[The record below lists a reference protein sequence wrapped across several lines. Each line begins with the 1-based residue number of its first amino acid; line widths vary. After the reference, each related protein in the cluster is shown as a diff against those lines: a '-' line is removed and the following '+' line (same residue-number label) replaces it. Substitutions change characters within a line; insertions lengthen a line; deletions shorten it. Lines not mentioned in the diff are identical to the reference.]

1 MFKNFRESIQFK
13 FLGVMF
19 GIMLLTA
26 LAASTLIARNESRL
40 LKESLREKGQSLGA
54 YMAKLSKD
62 PIIVKDFSQL
72 DEIAKEANK
81 DSEVAYAVVVDENG
95 RPLTSLNASVNT
107 TIPEIRSI
115 VASLSRDS
123 EPLQVVEAIRKSG
136 ITVEFTI
143 PVGIEGIDLGK
154 IIMGMS
160 KHKINRAAV
169 GTIVYVV
176 AVNLVVAIILGAV
189 LFITSKRII
198 LNPIAK
204 LTDISRRIAQGE
216 IFQSVEVS
224 SRDEIGKLMQSFAE
238 MSAYLKNIGEAAGEI
253 SQGELRREISR
264 RSDKDYLGQ
273 SFQKMMSGLHEI
285 VARVRQNA
293 QEITAASAQLASMA
307 EEASKNNESAAAAIE
322 EITATMHEM
331 AANTAS
337 VAKNTQSQAASV
349 NETSSSI
356 EQMIVSIK
364 RVAEN
369 VKRLV
374 DISQKSREAVA
385 KGRAA
390 VNKSAQGMEEIDR
403 AIRNAADTIS
413 ALGTKIEDIGRIVE
427 VIDDIAEQTNL
438 LALNAAI
445 EAAKAGDQG
454 LGFAVVADE
463 VRKLAE
469 RSAVSTKE
477 INDLIRGIQK
487 ESQNAVR
494 HMDTTLKSVQTQLDE
509 GRRDVAN
516 TLSHIEESVEEV
528 AKYSAEIGIATS
540 EQSAGGD
547 QIIKAVTTLNE
558 LTHNISSSAEEQSAG
573 VEQVVKSI
581 ERIRDMIQQNA
592 SSSTELSASADQLA
606 TQAKRL
612 KDTVGR
618 FQIRESEITLA
629 TAA

>member
-176 AVNLVVAIILGAV
+176 AVNLVVAIILGAA

-216 IFQSVEVS
+216 IF
-224 SRDEIGKLMQSFAE
+224 
-238 MSAYLKNIGEAAGEI
+238 
-253 SQGELRREISR
+253 
-264 RSDKDYLGQ
+264 
-273 SFQKMMSGLHEI
+273 
-285 VARVRQNA
+285 
-293 QEITAASAQLASMA
+293 
-307 EEASKNNESAAAAIE
+307 
-322 EITATMHEM
+322 
-331 AANTAS
+331 
-337 VAKNTQSQAASV
+337 
-349 NETSSSI
+349 
-356 EQMIVSIK
+356 
-364 RVAEN
+364 
-369 VKRLV
+369 
-374 DISQKSREAVA
+374 
-385 KGRAA
+385 
-390 VNKSAQGMEEIDR
+390 
-403 AIRNAADTIS
+403 
-413 ALGTKIEDIGRIVE
+413 
-427 VIDDIAEQTNL
+427 
-438 LALNAAI
+438 
-445 EAAKAGDQG
+445 
-454 LGFAVVADE
+454 
-463 VRKLAE
+463 
-469 RSAVSTKE
+469 
-477 INDLIRGIQK
+477 
-487 ESQNAVR
+487 
-494 HMDTTLKSVQTQLDE
+494 
-509 GRRDVAN
+509 
-516 TLSHIEESVEEV
+516 
-528 AKYSAEIGIATS
+528 
-540 EQSAGGD
+540 
-547 QIIKAVTTLNE
+547 
-558 LTHNISSSAEEQSAG
+558 
-573 VEQVVKSI
+573 
-581 ERIRDMIQQNA
+581 
-592 SSSTELSASADQLA
+592 
-606 TQAKRL
+606 
-612 KDTVGR
+612 
-618 FQIRESEITLA
+618 
-629 TAA
+629 